1 MAPERKGQVSGEA
14 EARPE
19 EGVGAGGRADKVMGL
34 FICDPNKVSFG
45 WGVGRGCR
53 DLDRDGGVLL

>member
-34 FICDPNKVSFG
+34 FICDPNKVSLG
-45 WGVGRGCR
+45 CGVR
-53 DLDRDGGVLL
+53 V